1 MSIQN
6 AKALYC
12 RLLADEEFR
21 KQLEQA
27 ASYLQRYQIL
37 KAAGFSCTQAELNIA
52 KNELLQSAKINRELS
67 EIEQDFIVGGSSIQ
81 SWLDHFDEYLFLTY
95 RKKL

>member
-6 AKALYC
+6 AKALYS

-27 ASYLQRYQIL
+27 ASYQERYHIL
-37 KAAGFSCTQAELNIA
+37 KAAGFSCTQVELNIA
-52 KNELLQSAKINRELS
+52 KNELLQSVKTNRELS

-81 SWLDHFDEYLFLTY
+81 SLLDHFDEYLFLTK
-95 RKKL
+95 REN